1 MPLMEAA
8 EPRLLDDL
16 NQVAL
21 RALKLTFTLS
31 KARVFPSLR
40 QLRAKVRTIA
50 LCEFLIRCNYLH
62 RFFSFSS
69 PYLLTLRG
77 SENPKKDSSAK
88 RRGGDGKKK
97 ENRLP
102 MLEPPPT
109 RRVALR
115 QPNNRIIIQDIVNIR
130 LQQARDH
137 NVAFL
142 SILLGILLR
151 NPHGT
156 PHWHKQAPTVPRDR
170 RKRPT
175 LKTSKARVSS
185 RPLFSLSPNKARPAP
200 LPPCTKRVS
209 KA

>member
-1 MPLMEAA
+1 VQKYEQLHYAHFLSAA
-8 EPRLLDDL
+8 IIFAD
-16 NQVAL
+16 
-21 RALKLTFTLS
+21 F
-31 KARVFPSLR
+31 FP
-40 QLRAKVRTIA
+40 
-50 LCEFLIRCNYLH
+50 FLAHI
-62 RFFSFSS
+62 FS
-69 PYLLTLRG
+69 TLRG

-115 QPNNRIIIQDIVNIR
+115 QPNNRIIIQDVVNIR

-156 PHWHKQAPTVPRDR
+156 PHWHKQAPTVTRDR

-200 LPPCTKRVS
+200 PPPCTKRVS